1 MATGSVDSVM
11 AGLACGETSTLAWRF
26 LEPSVDLFL
35 TLEDEEAVDA
45 MRRLAEGSARDLP
58 VVSGESGA
66 AGAAALLRLA
76 RSGTAKAQAG
86 LDASSRVLLISTE
99 GATAPSVYAQLLGRS
114 ANEVLAA
121 QREWLGLETR
131 R

>member
-35 TLEDEEAVDA
+35 TLEDEEAVGA

-66 AGAAALLRLA
+66 ASAAALLQLA
-76 RSGTAKAQAG
+76 RSGAAKAQAG